1 MDADS
6 YLAHIG
12 TERPSR
18 IDADELARLQVAH
31 LLSVPFENLD
41 IWRRRPI
48 TLDLEAVFEK
58 VVRRRR
64 GGFCYELNGLFA
76 WLLAELG
83 FQTTMLSA
91 RVVGGSD
98 GELGPEFAHL
108 ILRVDLETPRLVDVG
123 FGDSFRTPMPLQ
135 ADSEFVD
142 PLGRMYQLERRGD
155 NWDLR
160 EHVDASSESLHVASA
175 PPDDEE
181 WRKQLTFSLT
191 PRVLADFEP
200 MCRWQQT
207 ESPFFTQHRF
217 CTIATAD
224 GRRTLMDRRLIVR
237 SGGRKEEREVEEH
250 EVSDLLRTLFGVRL

>member
-1 MDADS
+1 MDVDS

-18 IDADELARLQVAH
+18 IDADVLARLQVAH

-48 TLDLEAVFEK
+48 TLDLEAIFEK

-83 FQTTMLSA
+83 FKTTMLSA

-108 ILRVDLETPRLVDVG
+108 ILRVDLETAWLVDVG

-135 ADSEFVD
+135 ADPEFVD
-142 PLGRMYQLERRGD
+142 PLGRTFQLERSRD
-155 NWDLR
+155 SWDLR
-160 EHVDASSESLHVASA
+160 EHVDASPERLHVASA
-175 PPDDEE
+175 PLDDEA
-181 WRKQLTFSLT
+181 WRKLLRFSLT
-191 PRVLADFEP
+191 PRVLADFEQ

-217 CTIATAD
+217 CTIATPD
-224 GRRTLMDRRLIVR
+224 GRRTLMDERLIVR
-237 SGGRKEEREVEEH
+237 SGMRRDERAIDERDVPE
-250 EVSDLLRTLFGVRL
+250 LLHKLFGVRL